1 MIIQNVPKEREDEI
15 SALCFRSQALGV
27 SEKLDF
33 HQKNYPKPKIIE
45 KKFKILDAYFEKEPQ
60 ELLMVLQQNYPEL
73 EILVQEQESQDWLA
87 EWKKGFHAFSLYKEF
102 WIVPSWENA
111 PQDCIPLFID
121 PGMAFGT
128 GTHET
133 TQLCAE
139 LIYEAIRQNQ
149 IQSMVDVGT
158 GTGILS
164 FLASKMGVPHVL
176 GTDNDLEAI
185 RVARENAILNN
196 VNMEFSHQDLSQIS
210 QRFDLVVANII
221 DGILI
226 RLKENLIRKMNPQG
240 KLILSGIILENDQ
253 EFKEEFLKG
262 TQLKIEKRLQ
272 KGEWVGYLLS

>member
-1 MIIQNVPKEREDEI
+1 M
-15 SALCFRSQALGV
+15 
-27 SEKLDF
+27 
-33 HQKNYPKPKIIE
+33 
-45 KKFKILDAYFEKEPQ
+45 
-60 ELLMVLQQNYPEL
+60 
-73 EILVQEQESQDWLA
+73 
-87 EWKKGFHAFSLYKEF
+87 
-102 WIVPSWENA
+102 PSWENA